1 MQWVV
6 FSADFSAVGGI
17 QCRLQCS
24 GWYSVQTSVQWVVF
38 SAHFSA
44 VGGIQCRLQ
53 CSGWYSVQT
62 SSAVGGSY
70 SVKTSV
76 QWVVFS
82 AHFSAVGG
90 IQCTLQCSGVQ
101 TSVHCCAKMC
111 FLSAIA
117 PLQSQNL
124 DYIQRTLSESMC
136 KVCIRR
142 SGGRNLTPT
151 LLFAKGSQRQ
161 G

>member
-1 MQWVV
+1 MQTSVQWVV

-17 QCRLQCS
+17 QCTLQCS

-38 SAHFSA
+38 SADF
-44 VGGIQCRLQ
+44 
-53 CSGWYSVQT
+53 
-62 SSAVGGSY
+62 SAVGGSY